1 MEEVNW
7 EAVKRLQ
14 QAAVKVAAA
23 KFAELNTLLAKSDQL
38 LSPLQDPLKLKF
50 GLHRW
55 MAGDREEAYSDWL
68 AWVLDEMASPER
80 VGRLLYGDAVP
91 PELLAC
97 KSCCATDREV
107 WVPTGHAGQAG
118 RLDCVVR
125 FGDEAVIVI
134 EVKVVNAEAAD
145 TGKQTGYGEWL
156 ENTNAK
162 FKSKILIAP
171 DGDTAKEYEGEF
183 KPFLWQDLCKRI
195 RWLLPELIVEGRIAS
210 AALMAAFVGSVEQN
224 ILGFPYLARVGTGS
238 DSDLLA
244 MVGQLDTVT
253 DYLRSILYKE

>member
-14 QAAVKVAAA
+14 QAAVNVAAA
-23 KFAELNTLLAKSDQL
+23 KFAVLDNLLAKSDQL

-145 TGKQTGYGEWL
+145 TDKQAGYGEWL

-171 DGDTAKEYEGEF
+171 DGDTAKEYKGF
-183 KPFLWQDLCKRI
+183 ALFLWQDLCKRI
-195 RWLLPELIVEGRIAS
+195 RWLLPELIGDGRIAS

-224 ILGFPYLARVGTGS
+224 ILGLPSLAWVGTGS

-244 MVGQLDTVT
+244 MAGQLDSVT
-253 DYLRSILYKE
+253 AYLGSIL